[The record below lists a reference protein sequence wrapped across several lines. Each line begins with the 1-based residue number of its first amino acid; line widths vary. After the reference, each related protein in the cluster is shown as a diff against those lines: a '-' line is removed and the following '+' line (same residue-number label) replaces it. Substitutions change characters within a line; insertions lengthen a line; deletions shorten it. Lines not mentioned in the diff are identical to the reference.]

1 MATEKAPDVP
11 ITSFYKNDLIQL
23 YPLNTTKSDWSITAK
38 LIDYQN
44 DSLTLEIHQGLQI
57 ENPNDEVYQ
66 ASNASYFRRNQA
78 PSVVYA
84 ADDRPLQQLALKDF
98 YYIQKARRAKFRDNN
113 VFVTGVAIM
122 ASGVAMLWAGAVG
135 EARNNGLD
143 NLKIPGYLGVGLG
156 LGVVAISLPI
166 SLGGRKYSLNKKV
179 ESSTLF
185 LPMD

>member
-1 MATEKAPDVP
+1 
-11 ITSFYKNDLIQL
+11 
-23 YPLNTTKSDWSITAK
+23 
-38 LIDYQN
+38 
-44 DSLTLEIHQGLQI
+44 
-57 ENPNDEVYQ
+57 
-66 ASNASYFRRNQA
+66 
-78 PSVVYA
+78 
-84 ADDRPLQQLALKDF
+84 
-98 YYIQKARRAKFRDNN
+98 
-113 VFVTGVAIM
+113 M